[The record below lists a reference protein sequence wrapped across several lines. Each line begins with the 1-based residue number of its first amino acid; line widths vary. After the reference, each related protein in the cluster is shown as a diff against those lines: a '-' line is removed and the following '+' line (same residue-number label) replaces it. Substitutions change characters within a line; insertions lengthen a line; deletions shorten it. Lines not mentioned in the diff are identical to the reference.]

1 MKAIRKYLGLALI
14 LTLCISLSGCNKVKD
29 DTVVK
34 VGALKGPTAIGLMKL
49 MDDSANNKALNAYS
63 FEIATAADEI
73 LPKMI
78 SKDLDIALVPAN
90 VAAILYNKSE
100 GNIKVIDI
108 NTLGVLYAVSSDESI
123 KSVKDLENKTVYVT
137 GQKNTPDYITQY
149 LLKENNVDISLVN
162 IEYKSEAAEVAAL
175 LNEKEGA
182 VGILPQPFV
191 TACCIKNEN
200 LKIVLDLTKEW
211 DDLNKDTGSKLVTG
225 VTVVRA
231 DFLAEHE
238 SIVKDFLKEHQ
249 LSAEFVSTN
258 LEDVAKM
265 VVDKGIIEKEPLAMK
280 AIPNCNITY
289 MDKDSMKEAL
299 SGYLNVLYTMDKTTV
314 GGQLPDE
321 EFYY

>member
-1 MKAIRKYLGLALI
+1 MKAIRKYLSLALI
-14 LTLCISLSGCNKVKD
+14 LTLCISLSGCNKAKD

-49 MDDSANNKALNAYS
+49 MDDSSNNKALNTYS

-108 NTLGVLYAVSSDESI
+108 NTLGVLYAVSSDDSI

-200 LKIVLDLTKEW
+200 LNIVLDLTKEW

-249 LSAEFVSTN
+249 LSAAYVSTN